1 MTAGVQPT
9 VASGARRLSRDVQ
22 RMVVAQG
29 ASTLGDGAAMVTL
42 ILRLHNATHSS
53 WLVASLLFAMLGP
66 SVVGAPIAAGL
77 VRRLGP
83 GRAFVTATGLQ
94 AVAAAGLAAVSGP
107 VPTLALATGIGAGFA
122 LTQPAALTLLPRLV
136 ADEGIT
142 SANSLL
148 RSADWIGWTAG
159 QLIAGGLLTVGLREV
174 PLLIDSV
181 SFLAAAVLIA
191 GIGPAAGPEPR
202 AEHGETGQA
211 GGTAGSTLRGRL
223 RRLGDAGSDR
233 QVRALLLIAG
243 LSGLFVPMSVIA
255 EVFLARDV
263 LRASDFGYTTMGAA
277 FTAGMVVGTLL
288 APKLG
293 GREALTV
300 AGSLILAGAGI
311 AVVGLVGTVQL
322 TLLPYAVAGLAVGVQ
337 LMANR
342 SMLQRYLT
350 RQVRPELH
358 PDIYSGYVAATMGAQ
373 LAGFACG
380 AALLGVA
387 GARPVMWVAGGGTAL
402 VGAIGWLR
410 WPSRAQEGSAA
421 KHGPATQQGPADPT
435 RPRAARDVPVESDG
449 LRSGA

>member
-1 MTAGVQPT
+1 MTASVQPA
-9 VASGARRLSRDVQ
+9 VASGAGRLSRDVL
-22 RMVVAQG
+22 RMVAAQG

-42 ILRLHNATHSS
+42 ILRLHNTTHSS

-66 SVVGAPIAAGL
+66 SVVGAPLAAGL
-77 VRRLGP
+77 VCRLGP
-83 GRAFVTATGLQ
+83 GRVFVTATGMQ
-94 AVAAAGLAAVSGP
+94 AATAAALAAVSGP
-107 VPTLALATGIGAGFA
+107 GPTLALATGLGAGFA
-122 LTQPAALTLLPRLV
+122 LTQPASLTLLPRLV

-159 QLIAGGLLTVGLREV
+159 PLIAGGLLTVGLREL

-181 SFLAAAVLIA
+181 SFLVAAVMIA
-191 GIGPAAGPEPR
+191 GIGAAGGPEPG
-202 AEHGETGQA
+202 AERGETGQA
-211 GGTAGSTLRGRL
+211 GGTADRAPGGRL
-223 RRLGDAGSDR
+223 RRWRDAGSDR

-243 LSGLFVPMSVIA
+243 LSGLFVPMSALA

-288 APKLG
+288 APRLG
-293 GREALTV
+293 SREAVTV

-311 AVVGLVGTVQL
+311 GVVGLVGTVQL
-322 TLLPYAVAGLAVGVQ
+322 TLFPYALAGLAVGVQ

-410 WPSRAQEGSAA
+410 WPGRASSQSR
-421 KHGPATQQGPADPT
+421 
-435 RPRAARDVPVESDG
+435 
-449 LRSGA
+449 